1 MAFFRELFQMPGFR
15 RVVALVFAI
24 TVLYYSRSMLNLF
37 LITFILTYLINRL
50 HNFIVRNVNKVVR
63 INSVFVVL
71 LIYAVMLSLLVT
83 AIYYYLPV
91 FITELTDLVNQVIS
105 FYDNPPT
112 NLPDNILLNFLV
124 DSLKDIDLSS
134 YIDKGFNFLLST
146 ITDIGEWSLNLFI
159 AIILSLF
166 LLLEKEKVTN
176 FTAKFKAS
184 RLSALFLE
192 LEYFG
197 KKFVHSFGK
206 VIEVQFLIALVNSI
220 LSTTFLWIF
229 GFPNLFALAIM
240 IFLLGLIP
248 VMGVVISLIP
258 LCAIAFKIGGLIKI
272 VYVLVMIAVVHAV
285 EAYIL
290 NPKFMSNK
298 THLPIFYTFMIL
310 LVSEHFF
317 GVWGLI
323 VGVPIF
329 MFLLDIL
336 EVPVNM
342 PDRKKLQGKA
352 TPPSPDPEL

>member
-1 MAFFRELFQMPGFR
+1 MTFFKELFQIPGFR
-15 RVVALVFAI
+15 RVLALLFVVL
-24 TVLYYSRSMLNLF
+24 VLYYSRSMLNMV

-50 HNFIVRNVNKVVR
+50 HNFITRNVDKVVR
-63 INSVFVVL
+63 INRSITIL
-71 LIYAVMLSLLVT
+71 LIYVIMITLLVA

-91 FITELTDLVNQVIS
+91 FIAELTDLVNQVIS
-105 FYDNPPT
+105 FYDNPPS
-112 NLPDNILLNFLV
+112 NLPDNLILNFLV
-124 DSLKDIDLSS
+124 ESLKDIDLSA
-134 YIDKGFNFLLST
+134 YIDSGFNFLLST
-146 ITDIGEWSLNLFI
+146 ISDIGKWSLNLFV
-159 AIILSLF
+159 AIVLSLF
-166 LLLEKEKVTN
+166 FLLEKEKVTN

-184 RLSALFLE
+184 RMSGLFVE

-220 LSTTFLWIF
+220 LSTIFLWIF
-229 GFPNLFALAIM
+229 GFPNLIALAIM

-248 VMGVVISLIP
+248 VMGVIISLIP

-272 VYVLVMIAVVHAV
+272 VYVLIMIAVVHAV
-285 EAYIL
+285 ETYFL

-298 THLPIFYTFMIL
+298 THLPIFYTFLIL

-336 EVPVNM
+336 EVPVGG
-342 PDRKKLQGKA
+342 GKRV
-352 TPPSPDPEL
+352 PPAVTEEN

>member
-1 MAFFRELFQMPGFR
+1 MTFFKELFQIPGFR
-15 RVVALVFAI
+15 RVLALLFVVL
-24 TVLYYSRSMLNLF
+24 VLYYSRSMLNMV

-50 HNFIVRNVNKVVR
+50 HNFITRNVDKVVR
-63 INSVFVVL
+63 INRSITIL
-71 LIYAVMLSLLVT
+71 LIYVIMITLLVA

-91 FITELTDLVNQVIS
+91 FIAELTDLVNQVIS
-105 FYDNPPT
+105 FYDNPPS
-112 NLPDNILLNFLV
+112 NLPDNLILNFLV
-124 DSLKDIDLSS
+124 ESLKDIDLSA
-134 YIDKGFNFLLST
+134 YIDSGFNFLLST
-146 ITDIGEWSLNLFI
+146 ISDIGKWSLNLFV
-159 AIILSLF
+159 AIVLSLF
-166 LLLEKEKVTN
+166 FLLEKEKVTN

-184 RLSALFLE
+184 RMSGLFVE

-220 LSTTFLWIF
+220 LSTIFLWIF
-229 GFPNLFALAIM
+229 GFPNLIALAIM

-248 VMGVVISLIP
+248 VMGVIISLIP

-272 VYVLVMIAVVHAV
+272 VYVLIMIAVVHAV
-285 EAYIL
+285 ETYFL

-298 THLPIFYTFMIL
+298 THLPIFYTFLIL

-336 EVPVNM
+336 EVPVGG
-342 PDRKKLQGKA
+342 GKRV
-352 TPPSPDPEL
+352 PSAITEEN

>member
-1 MAFFRELFQMPGFR
+1 MTFFKELFQIPGFR
-15 RVVALVFAI
+15 RVLALLFVVL
-24 TVLYYSRSMLNLF
+24 VLYYSRSMLNMV

-50 HNFIVRNVNKVVR
+50 HNFITRNVDKVVR
-63 INSVFVVL
+63 INRSITIL
-71 LIYAVMLSLLVT
+71 LIYVIMITLLVA

-91 FITELTDLVNQVIS
+91 FIAELTDLVNQVIS
-105 FYDNPPT
+105 FYDNPPS
-112 NLPDNILLNFLV
+112 NLPDNLILNFLV
-124 DSLKDIDLSS
+124 ESLKDIDLSA
-134 YIDKGFNFLLST
+134 YIDSGFNFLLST
-146 ITDIGEWSLNLFI
+146 ISDIGKWSLNLFV
-159 AIILSLF
+159 AIVLSLF
-166 LLLEKEKVTN
+166 FLLEKEKVTN

-184 RLSALFLE
+184 RMSGLFVE

-220 LSTTFLWIF
+220 LSTIFLWIF
-229 GFPNLFALAIM
+229 GFPNLIALAIM

-248 VMGVVISLIP
+248 VMGVIISLIP

-272 VYVLVMIAVVHAV
+272 VYVLIMIAVVHAV
-285 EAYIL
+285 ETYFL

-298 THLPIFYTFMIL
+298 THLPIFYTFLIL

-336 EVPVNM
+336 EVPVGG
-342 PDRKKLQGKA
+342 GKRV
-352 TPPSPDPEL
+352 PPAITEEN

>member
-1 MAFFRELFQMPGFR
+1 MTFFKELFQIPGFR
-15 RVVALVFAI
+15 RVLALLFVVL
-24 TVLYYSRSMLNLF
+24 VLYYSRSMLNMV

-50 HNFIVRNVNKVVR
+50 HNFITRNVDKVVR
-63 INSVFVVL
+63 INRSITIL
-71 LIYAVMLSLLVT
+71 LIYVVMITLLVA

-91 FITELTDLVNQVIS
+91 FIAELTDLVNQVIS
-105 FYDNPPT
+105 FYDNPPS
-112 NLPDNILLNFLV
+112 NLPDNLILNFLV
-124 DSLKDIDLSS
+124 ESLKDIDLSA
-134 YIDKGFNFLLST
+134 YIDSGFNFLLST
-146 ITDIGEWSLNLFI
+146 ISDIGKWSLNLFV
-159 AIILSLF
+159 AIVLSLF
-166 LLLEKEKVTN
+166 FLLEKEKVTN
-176 FTAKFKAS
+176 FTSKFKAS
-184 RLSALFLE
+184 RMSGLFVE

-220 LSTTFLWIF
+220 LSTIFLWIF
-229 GFPNLFALAIM
+229 GFPNLIALAIM

-248 VMGVVISLIP
+248 VMGVIISLIP

-272 VYVLVMIAVVHAV
+272 VYVLIMIAVVHAV
-285 EAYIL
+285 ETYFL

-298 THLPIFYTFMIL
+298 THLPIFYTFLIL

-336 EVPVNM
+336 EVPVGG
-342 PDRKKLQGKA
+342 GKRL
-352 TPPSPDPEL
+352 PPAVSEEN